1 MEKTL
6 QNFEEWQCECY
17 LGNRPAEPYFE
28 NEKPEQW
35 ARIASY
41 AEDKLKDAFEAGQKS
56 LSNAH
61 SCESEKSTGSIK
73 EFFANLPEN
82 TIKVICFAFGVALKI
97 GILAAAVYIALKLIF

>member
-6 QNFEEWQCECY
+6 QNFEEWQRDCY
-17 LGNRPAEPYFE
+17 WDTRPVEPYFE

-56 LSNAH
+56 VSST
-61 SCESEKSTGSIK
+61 SCDSAKDTPNRK
-73 EFFANLPEN
+73 EFFIKLLEN
-82 TIKVICFAFGVALKI
+82 SIKVICFAFGIALKI
-97 GILAAAVYIALKLIF
+97 GILAAAIYIALKLIF